1 MTDFSSEGIHYGR
14 TELNGK
20 DLIFTSGVSGKKI
33 LEMKLDGVEQC
44 IVPASNRQDLEI
56 QFSEGKERQ
65 KDSLVQIVF
74 HFPPETKEEVEG
86 EEEEN
91 DDTLAEKYQAQI
103 MDSGIVSSAMGDV
116 IVEFT
121 KEQGNFVSPRGKYE
135 LKLTSTYLQMRGTP
149 YKFNIMY
156 ENMDSFFLLEKSD
169 NRSAFVICLKQPIRM
184 GNQKYLN
191 LVLETH
197 MVETTVEVNLTQEEI
212 DERYDGQ
219 LTPELTLPLAT
230 IFGKVFKVLAG
241 SVSGAKVFV
250 PKQFS
255 SSRGVHHIRCT
266 IKANEGLLYPLAKAF
281 IFIHKPTIITKF
293 EDIESVEFE
302 RYQLNSN
309 SATKNFDLKVYM
321 KESAVKPG
329 EARDYTY
336 LSIDRAEYS
345 NLYDYLASKEITVRN
360 PKVAQTNTVG
370 LDLGDDDEDSDEEDD
385 DYKAPASESSEGEDD
400 DDENSDEEGGG
411 GGGEKKASSS
421 SEPKAGKKRSSKA
434 VADEGDKKK
443 KRQKKEKDP
452 NAPKGATTSFML
464 FSNANR
470 AAMKAE
476 NPDLPVTELSK
487 LLGAKW
493 REMSKEEKEPYEER
507 AKEDKQRYDAAM
519 KAYKA
524 SKAGDDE

>member
-1 MTDFSSEGIHYGR
+1 M
-14 TELNGK
+14 
-20 DLIFTSGVSGKKI
+20 
-33 LEMKLDGVEQC
+33 
-44 IVPASNRQDLEI
+44 
-56 QFSEGKERQ
+56 
-65 KDSLVQIVF
+65 
-74 HFPPETKEEVEG
+74 
-86 EEEEN
+86 
-91 DDTLAEKYQAQI
+91 
-103 MDSGIVSSAMGDV
+103 
-116 IVEFT
+116 
-121 KEQGNFVSPRGKYE
+121 
-135 LKLTSTYLQMRGTP
+135 QMRGTP

-156 ENMDSFFLLEKSD
+156 ENMDSFFLLEKSE

-197 MVETTVEVNLTQEEI
+197 MVETTVPVNLTQEEI

-219 LTPELTLPLAT
+219 LTPELTLPLST

-241 SVSGAKVFV
+241 AVSGAKVFV
-250 PKQFS
+250 PKQFH

-302 RYQLNSN
+302 RYQVNSN

-345 NLYDYLASKEITVRN
+345 NLYDYLESKEIKVRN
-360 PKVAQTNTVG
+360 PKVAQTNAAG
-370 LDLGDDDEDSDEEDD
+370 MDLGDDDEDSDEEDD

-411 GGGEKKASSS
+411 GSEKKEAAS
-421 SEPKAGKKRSSKA
+421 SEPTKAGKKRSSKA
-434 VADEGDKKK
+434 VAEDGENKK
-443 KRQKKEKDP
+443 KRQKKEKKEKDP
-452 NAPKGATTSFML
+452 NAPKGMNLCLIIILSSFL
-464 FSNANR
+464 
-470 AAMKAE
+470 E
-476 NPDLPVTELSK
+476 TGV
-487 LLGAKW
+487 
-493 REMSKEEKEPYEER
+493 
-507 AKEDKQRYDAAM
+507 
-519 KAYKA
+519 
-524 SKAGDDE
+524 

>member
-1 MTDFSSEGIHYGR
+1 
-14 TELNGK
+14 
-20 DLIFTSGVSGKKI
+20 
-33 LEMKLDGVEQC
+33 
-44 IVPASNRQDLEI
+44 
-56 QFSEGKERQ
+56 
-65 KDSLVQIVF
+65 
-74 HFPPETKEEVEG
+74 
-86 EEEEN
+86 
-91 DDTLAEKYQAQI
+91 
-103 MDSGIVSSAMGDV
+103 
-116 IVEFT
+116 
-121 KEQGNFVSPRGKYE
+121 
-135 LKLTSTYLQMRGTP
+135 
-149 YKFNIMY
+149 
-156 ENMDSFFLLEKSD
+156 
-169 NRSAFVICLKQPIRM
+169 
-184 GNQKYLN
+184 
-191 LVLETH
+191 
-197 MVETTVEVNLTQEEI
+197 
-212 DERYDGQ
+212 
-219 LTPELTLPLAT
+219 
-230 IFGKVFKVLAG
+230 
-241 SVSGAKVFV
+241 
-250 PKQFS
+250 
-255 SSRGVHHIRCT
+255 
-266 IKANEGLLYPLAKAF
+266 
-281 IFIHKPTIITKF
+281 
-293 EDIESVEFE
+293 VEFE